1 MKIENLTEHQ
11 VTLLDI
17 MWSLSS
23 SEELDYWMATLD
35 EYDLNTVIV
44 LRQLTVYEYID
55 DVVSA
60 MNSNEFVEA
69 KQILSQF

>member
-69 KQILSQF
+69 KLILSQF